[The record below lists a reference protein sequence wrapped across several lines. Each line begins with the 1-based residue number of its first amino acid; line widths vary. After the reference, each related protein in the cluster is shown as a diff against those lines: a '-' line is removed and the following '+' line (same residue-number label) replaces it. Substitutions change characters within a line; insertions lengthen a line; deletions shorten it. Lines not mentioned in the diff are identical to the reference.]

1 MARIFGSTAGPALM
15 RATIDRAWRLCATG
29 FCFAAFGVGGAL
41 LSVTLFPLLRLAAG
55 SRERAQPL
63 VRRALR
69 QTFRLFIAVMKGLR
83 LLTYEIE
90 GRERLLPGGR
100 LIVAN
105 HPTLID
111 VVFLLS
117 LVPDATCVVKRG
129 LWRNPFL
136 RWPVAWAGYIPNSES
151 ESLVQQC
158 SASLRAGHSLV
169 MFPEGRR
176 TVPGHALQLKRGAAQ
191 IAIAS
196 AAEVLPVV
204 IVCEPLTL
212 TREEPW
218 YRIPSRPP
226 HFTIAVGTPVAESV
240 FRSPELPTPIAARH
254 LTQHLAALFTR
265 GTQHVDRAAARAA
278 ATNAPRAESASL

>member
-1 MARIFGSTAGPALM
+1 M
-15 RATIDRAWRLCATG
+15 RSVLDRAWRLCATG
-29 FCFAAFGVGGAL
+29 FCFAVFGVGGAF
-41 LSVTLFPLLRLAAG
+41 LSVTLFPLMRLVVG
-55 SRERAQPL
+55 SRARAQPL
-63 VRRALR
+63 IRRALR
-69 QTFRLFIAVMKGLR
+69 QTFRLFIAVMRGLG
-83 LLTYEIE
+83 LLTYAIA
-90 GRERLLPGGR
+90 GRERLLPAGR

-136 RWPVAWAGYIPNSES
+136 RWPVAWAGYVPNSDS
-151 ESLVQQC
+151 QSLVQLC
-158 SASLRAGHSLV
+158 STSLRAGHSLV

-176 TVPGHALQLKRGAAQ
+176 TVPGQSIELKRGAAQ

-196 AAEVLPVV
+196 GADVLPVV

-218 YRIPSRPP
+218 YRIPARRP
-226 HFTIAVGTPVAESV
+226 HFTIAVGTPVADSV
-240 FRSPELPTPIAARH
+240 FRDGMPTAIAARR
-254 LTQHLAALFTR
+254 LTQHLAALFAR
-265 GTQHVDRAAARAA
+265 GTQRPGGAETHVTARS
-278 ATNAPRAESASL
+278 APRAESTSL